1 MADTFVGSKDNEQ
14 MRDCPTCNRRVLNIL
29 DSEMECPDCKI
40 DKQYVDLNVETNKPK
55 VNSSYLANA
64 TIARGGKTKKLRKKQ
79 Y

>member
-1 MADTFVGSKDNEQ
+1 MADTFRASKDNQ
-14 MRDCPTCNRRVLNIL
+14 MMRACPTCGGNVIPIMAP
-29 DSEMECPDCKI
+29 DMECDDCKI
-40 DKQYVDLNVETNKPK
+40 DQQYKDLNVETNKPK